1 MGRRIVWWVEWLSKT
16 ESHIFGIETKI
27 QREGYEQLSLGSFV
41 HKDGREFIKLDN
53 ELVDLDRY
61 IATTKN
67 GAFAQIL
74 KSWRLDRVRVAQVVS
89 ENRSFQ

>member
-1 MGRRIVWWVEWLSKT
+1 MAKQDIV
-16 ESHIFGIETKI
+16 SHFCIETKV
-27 QREGYEQLSLGSFV
+27 QWKGFEQLSLGSFV
-41 HKDGREFIKLDN
+41 HKDEWEFIRLDN

-74 KSWRLDRVRVAQVVS
+74 KSWRLDRVRRAQVVS
-89 ENRSFQ
+89 VNRSFQ